1 MENRKT
7 PTPVLELQGYEIGS
21 VAAGEAHS
29 LACTRQG
36 DHTWG
41 WGAGHYG
48 QLGVGRLEPRLSP
61 TPIDEL
67 EGKNVRSVACGANHS
82 GAVTGTG
89 QAGGAG
95 VYMWGNGANSRLGAG
110 NVDAST
116 EQQVSRR
123 YLVITP
129 SRAAGLAA
137 LPSYHP

>member
-1 MENRKT
+1 MSRSRSRSPNPSPNPNPDPRPWRP
-7 PTPVLELQGYEIGS
+7 PTPHQ

-36 DHTWG
+36 DRTWG

-61 TPIDEL
+61 TPIEEL

-95 VYMWGNGANSRLGAG
+95 A
-110 NVDAST
+110 
-116 EQQVSRR
+116 
-123 YLVITP
+123 P
-129 SRAAGLAA
+129 
-137 LPSYHP
+137 